1 MHLCIRVKLYE
12 VKVKRKRHHVI
23 ERYLHVKNGVPGEHL
38 ITARDKRVGPCRTA
52 LRVGVCAI
60 LLRLYTSTALYFYG
74 ASKKSLHKPGP
85 LLEIDYFT

>member
-1 MHLCIRVKLYE
+1 MCIRVKLYE
-12 VKVKRKRHHVI
+12 VKVKRKRLHVI
-23 ERYLHVKNGVPGEHL
+23 ERYLHVKNGVLGEHL

-60 LLRLYTSTALYFYG
+60 LLRLYG